1 MPTLK
6 VTGAGVSTQR
16 PAHSSS
22 VSPRDCP
29 RWDRC
34 SVAVCPLEPIT
45 QRRVFRNDEP
55 VCFFLTEAQ
64 KANAEAVFDDRGLGW
79 LHGLMLA
86 ATPALSSRHRRI
98 EIALER
104 AKCSGS
110 RMQTQP
116 PTGVCHE

>member
-6 VTGAGVSTQR
+6 IHVSVVSIQR
-16 PAHSSS
+16 SADPLS
-22 VSPRDCP
+22 VSPRNCP

-45 QRRVFRNDEP
+45 QRRAFRNDEP

-64 KANAEAVFDDRGLGW
+64 KVNAAAVFEERGLRW

-86 ATPALSSRHRRI
+86 ATPSLSSRYRRI
-98 EIALER
+98 ESALKR
-104 AKCSGS
+104 AKGSGS

-116 PTGVCHE
+116 PTGVRYG